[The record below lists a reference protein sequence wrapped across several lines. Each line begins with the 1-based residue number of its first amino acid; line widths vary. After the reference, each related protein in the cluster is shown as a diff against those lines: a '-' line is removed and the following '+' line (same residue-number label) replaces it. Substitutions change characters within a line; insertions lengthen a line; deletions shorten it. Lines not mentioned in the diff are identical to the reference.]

1 MNDEVYVWHAE
12 KRQSFLQADIIFLVF
27 PPPGIPKTPK
37 IGNLHTFAISLEKHE
52 DELAFWPADKYESFL
67 QGASIILVVC
77 KQDCTKYP
85 E

>member
-1 MNDEVYVWHAE
+1 MMKFMFGMQRNSKVFYKPILSFWCFP
-12 KRQSFLQADIIFLVF
+12 RQAY
-27 PPPGIPKTPK
+27 PKHPK

-52 DELAFWPADKYESFL
+52 DELAFLPADKYESFL